1 MLGRQTTN
9 KGSGKESLI
18 NTNVDQQEEV
28 EETK

>member
-1 MLGRQTTN
+1 MLGRQNIN

-18 NTNVDQQEEV
+18 NTNVDQQKEV